1 MGIKKYLEEKAKRAA
16 LLGLTTATI
25 LGGGATITGCENQND
40 KYVQVHVDKKDPK
53 TSIENVFEEVKED
66 LEIDHID
73 IQEEVD
79 GKHSIVLRDGETL
92 EDGTFQTDA
101 YVQCEISE
109 GVFDKIGRLYDK
121 KQGHIVRSI
130 LNYEGLNGEEKTLTK
145 YRLYGEALTS
155 EGNINILNII
165 ATELSKN
172 PDKLVD
178 YKDIYGKLEAIK
190 ECENSGV
197 HKYVILE
204 KKDNDGYTDAQVC
217 KDGVLYEYTCQKC
230 GNSFTQDVDP
240 TLHEAMGVDSATTF
254 GHTSESGI
262 CQYCGERIHREYFGK
277 NETPW
282 EEFPTR

>member
-25 LGGGATITGCENQND
+25 LGGGATLTGCENQND
-40 KYVQVHVDKKDPK
+40 KYVQVRVDKKDPK

-92 EDGTFQTDA
+92 EDGTFQTNA

-109 GVFDKIGRLYDK
+109 DVFDEIGRLYDK
-121 KQGHIVRSI
+121 KQGHIVKKS
-130 LNYEGLNGEEKTLTK
+130 LNYTSVNGVQKELVSYHLEA
-145 YRLYGEALTS
+145 EALTA
-155 EGNINILNII
+155 EGNMDILNII
-165 ATELSKN
+165 ATELSKK
-172 PDKLVD
+172 PGKLVD
-178 YKDIYGKLEAIK
+178 YEDIYGKLEAIK
-190 ECENSGV
+190 ECENSGG

-204 KKDNDGYTDAQVC
+204 KKDNDGYTDSQVC
-217 KDGVLYEYTCQKC
+217 KDGALYEYICQKC
-230 GNSFTQDVDP
+230 GTSFTDDIAP

-254 GHTSESGI
+254 GYTSESGI
-262 CQYCGERIHREYFGK
+262 CQSCGERIHREYFGE

-282 EEFPTR
+282 ESFPTR